1 MKKIALLF
9 CLCMF
14 VFMSCDEEND
24 FRKNNSFTIEN
35 IAKKYNYKITES
47 KINHQLYTVNNLNE
61 LNNLLLSIQNNFKI
75 EKIQAFPN
83 GKKNSSLTSK
93 NSEYGE
99 DPPYTYTTTVYFDNT
114 FPSANVY
121 VTINYNTNQAGEIIA
136 AEVTSGSY
144 GTFFGNTYTQTN
156 VNATLQNGIFVF
168 RITGQFT
175 TSVGVGS
182 FSLTG
187 TNTAY
192 YTGQFNL
199 WRGNAGGSSGWVKQE
214 AQNGT
219 DQTEL
224 QDY

>member
-1 MKKIALLF
+1 M
-9 CLCMF
+9 
-14 VFMSCDEEND
+14 
-24 FRKNNSFTIEN
+24 
-35 IAKKYNYKITES
+35 
-47 KINHQLYTVNNLNE
+47 
-61 LNNLLLSIQNNFKI
+61 
-75 EKIQAFPN
+75 
-83 GKKNSSLTSK
+83 TSK

-214 AQNGT
+214 AQNT
-219 DQTEL
+219 KAPVPSEAAYTRMTERDENSINHNGGKIVRYDSEGRVYS
-224 QDY
+224 DYSEGNTVQK

>member
-1 MKKIALLF
+1 MKKFTLLL
-9 CLCMF
+9 CLSLF
-14 VFMSCDEEND
+14 FFMSCEDEND
-24 FRKNNSFTIEN
+24 FIKNNSFTIEN
-35 IAKKYNYKITES
+35 IAKKYNYKIMDS
-47 KINHQLYTVNNLNE
+47 KTNQQIYTVNNLNE
-61 LNNLLLSIQNNFKI
+61 LNNLLFSIQNNFKI

-99 DPPYTYTTTVYFDNT
+99 DPPYTYSTTVYFDNT
-114 FPSANVY
+114 FPCSNVY
-121 VTINYNTNQAGEIIA
+121 VTISYNTNQAGQIIA

-144 GTFFGNTYTQTN
+144 GMSFGNTYTQTH
-156 VNATLQNGIFVF
+156 VNAHLQNGIFVF

-199 WRGNAGGSSGWVKQE
+199 WRGNVGGSSGWVKQE